1 MLFTC
6 GEVNMKYFRI
16 KDNYDDSEVCIVKT
30 DLTEEELKE
39 KIEDMEGAD
48 IMTYDEIIENLGV
61 EKIEISGEIYI

>member
-1 MLFTC
+1 MS

-16 KDNYDDSEVCIVKT
+16 KDNYDDSEVCIIKT

-61 EKIEISGEIYI
+61 EKIEINREIN

>member
-1 MLFTC
+1 
-6 GEVNMKYFRI
+6 MKYFRI

-61 EKIEISGEIYI
+61 DKIEISGEIYI

>member
-1 MLFTC
+1 MC

-39 KIEDMEGAD
+39 KIEKMED
-48 IMTYDEIIENLGV
+48 KDVLTYDEIIENLGV
-61 EKIEISGEIYI
+61 GKIEISGEVYI

>member
-1 MLFTC
+1 MS

>member
-1 MLFTC
+1 
-6 GEVNMKYFRI
+6 MKYFRI